1 MMKLRIY
8 NTMTHSLDEFVPLRP
23 GKVGIY
29 VCGVTVWDSTH
40 LGHGRAAVTFDLLV
54 RYLRS
59 CEYEVTY
66 VRNFTDVDD
75 KIIQRAIQEG
85 CGWSDIAQRYIAEYR
100 ADMEALGNIK
110 PDVEPQASEHIQQM
124 ISLIEKLIAAK
135 KAYVV
140 GHDVFYAVRSF
151 ADYGKLSGKK
161 IEELAVGARVEANQ
175 DKRDP
180 LDFALWKGAK
190 PGEPHWPSPWGDGR
204 PGWHIECSAMS
215 TEYLGQPFDIHGGG
229 CDLIFPHH
237 ENEIAQSEGAGNKKL
252 ANYWMHNGSLT
263 IDQEKMSK
271 SLGNFFKSSEALAN
285 YDREVLRF
293 FLLSSHYRSPLD
305 FSEDALADAGKALT
319 RYYDTMERIGEGSGE
334 EVEQSG
340 GAENNP
346 EVLLPDNLV
355 AEEIELVDKVRD
367 LMDQVNCALADD
379 LNTPRAFGAI
389 FELIRAINRYLDT
402 PGEAAE
408 QIRAWM
414 VGEMREIR
422 GRLNSLFG
430 IFGSF
435 PAEWRERMRK
445 RELERIGLAP
455 DDVLRLVTRREK
467 ARRLKDYAES
477 DRIRE
482 QLRIKGVILKDKQ
495 DGSTEWWIAAS
506 K

>member
-1 MMKLRIY
+1 M
-8 NTMTHSLDEFVPLRP
+8 
-23 GKVGIY
+23 
-29 VCGVTVWDSTH
+29 
-40 LGHGRAAVTFDLLV
+40 
-54 RYLRS
+54 
-59 CEYEVTY
+59 
-66 VRNFTDVDD
+66 
-75 KIIQRAIQEG
+75 
-85 CGWSDIAQRYIAEYR
+85 
-100 ADMEALGNIK
+100 
-110 PDVEPQASEHIQQM
+110 
-124 ISLIEKLIAAK
+124 
-135 KAYVV
+135 
-140 GHDVFYAVRSF
+140 
-151 ADYGKLSGKK
+151 
-161 IEELAVGARVEANQ
+161 
-175 DKRDP
+175 
-180 LDFALWKGAK
+180 
-190 PGEPHWPSPWGDGR
+190 
-204 PGWHIECSAMS
+204 
-215 TEYLGQPFDIHGGG
+215 
-229 CDLIFPHH
+229 
-237 ENEIAQSEGAGNKKL
+237 

-367 LMDQVNCALADD
+367 LMDQVNCALAD
-379 LNTPRAFGAI
+379 
-389 FELIRAINRYLDT
+389 
-402 PGEAAE
+402 
-408 QIRAWM
+408 
-414 VGEMREIR
+414 
-422 GRLNSLFG
+422 G